1 MPLDIPTSCCN
12 GDDPPACHKVKDEDW
27 EGLLRKLHAA
37 QMVTFL
43 PKSQAL
49 KEGKKLIKGGLFAV
63 PHKETS
69 DRLINDRRPLNAR
82 ENKLGWCEL
91 PAGPMLAQLI
101 LEETESVRASG
112 DDLSN
117 YFYLIKHLEEWQPR
131 NCFGKEFKGELL
143 QDLGLSP
150 KETYVATFS
159 STVYG

>member
-1 MPLDIPTSCCN
+1 M
-12 GDDPPACHKVKDEDW
+12 
-27 EGLLRKLHAA
+27 HAA

-150 KETYVATFS
+150 KETYVATFRVLCMGDQNGVCIAQA
-159 STVYG
+159 THEAVLKAGVWKIKIL